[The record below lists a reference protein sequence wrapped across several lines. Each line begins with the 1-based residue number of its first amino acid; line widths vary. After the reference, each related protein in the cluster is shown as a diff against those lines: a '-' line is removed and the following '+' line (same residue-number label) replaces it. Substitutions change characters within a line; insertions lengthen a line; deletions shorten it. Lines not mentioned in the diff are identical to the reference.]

1 MKISDYIVEFIEQQQ
16 VKVVFGYAGGMITHL
31 MDSLTLNDNVSFVQ
45 TYHEQSA
52 AIAAEGYAI
61 ESKKCGVAIATSGPG
76 ATNMI
81 TGIADAYFDSIPV
94 LYITGQVN
102 TYEFKGNKPIRQQGF
117 QETDVVSI
125 VKPITKYATIIEK
138 AEDVKYELQKAFY
151 IAKSGRPGPVLLDIP
166 MNIQRIDIDIDSLPE
181 FNPEA
186 PAEQLSYDFSEI
198 KRLIQDSKTPLILV
212 GNGCTNC
219 IEEVNQ
225 FVKENN
231 LPVISSLKG
240 IGVFSDDNPNY
251 LGMIGSYGNRNANM
265 SIGNTDLLIV
275 LGSRL
280 DTRQTGAMTHEFL
293 KKGQIIHV
301 DIDRDEL
308 ENNRLTNRTLV
319 HSDVVDFLHRIKDIK
334 FNNMS
339 NQWNAYL
346 ENLKT
351 RYGQEKE
358 IERFIENKAPYNFIQ
373 LLNDRS
379 SSNTVF
385 CTDVGQNQMWAAQTL
400 LMKKGQ
406 TFLSSGGLA
415 PMGYAIPAAVGV
427 AFANPQKDIFC
438 ICGDGGFHIAL
449 QSLMLIAQY
458 NLPIK
463 VFVLNNRALGMITQF
478 QKLYFEGR
486 MAGTMNT
493 GGYNVPHIG
502 SISRAYNMPYFK
514 LEEKDL
520 KDNTCIDKIF
530 NSKFCIVEYS
540 IDGLTTVSPKLEYN
554 KPIEQPTP
562 MLPEEELEE
571 ALNIRKIL
579 S

>member
-1 MKISDYIVEFIEQQQ
+1 MKISDYIVEYIEKQQI
-16 VKVVFGYAGGMITHL
+16 KIVFGYAGGMITHL
-31 MDSLTLNDNVSFVQ
+31 MDSLALSKNVSFIQ

-61 ESKKCGVAIATSGPG
+61 ESKNCGIAIATSGPG
-76 ATNMI
+76 ATNMM

-94 LYITGQVN
+94 VYITGQVN
-102 TYEFKGNKPIRQQGF
+102 TYEFKGEKPIRQQGF

-125 VKPITKYATIIEK
+125 VKPITKYATIIDRP
-138 AEDVKYELQKAFY
+138 EDVKYELQKAFY

-166 MNIQRIDIDIDSLPE
+166 MNIQRTDIDIDSIPDFTPDSPIE
-181 FNPEA
+181 NISYNIDEI
-186 PAEQLSYDFSEI
+186 EQLL
-198 KRLIQDSKTPLILV
+198 KNSKTPLVLV

-225 FVKENN
+225 FIKDNN

-251 LGMIGSYGNRNANM
+251 QGMIGSYGNRNANM

-280 DTRQTGAMTHEFL
+280 DTRQTGTMTHEFL

-301 DIDRDEL
+301 DIDRNEL

-319 HSDVVDFLHRIKDIK
+319 HSDVVDFLHKIKDFK
-334 FNNMS
+334 FHNKET
-339 NQWNAYL
+339 QWSSYL
-346 ENLKT
+346 DNLKT

-358 IERFIENKAPYNFIQ
+358 IERFIENKAPYKFMQ

-379 SSNTVF
+379 GSNTVF

-427 AFANPQKDIFC
+427 AFANPQKEIFC

-463 VFVLNNRALGMITQF
+463 VFVLNNKALGMITQF

-486 MAGTMNT
+486 MAGTMDT
-493 GGYNVPHIG
+493 GGYNVPHIE
-502 SISRAYNMPYFK
+502 SISKAYSMPYFK

-520 KDNTCIDKIF
+520 KDNTRIDKIF
-530 NSKFCIVEYS
+530 NTKFCIVEYI

-562 MLPEEELEE
+562 VLPPDELTDV
-571 ALNIRKIL
+571 LNYR
-579 S
+579 